1 MSAVTDLLTT
11 SPKVARAQAE
21 DGFAARLAKAINTV
35 GANKTILAQAL
46 GIERS
51 HLYEI
56 LDGARDFKAAWV
68 ELLPPAI
75 RRVLLVEWADAL
87 GEQLE
92 PRPVGGEGDDRRRV
106 AALIRELH
114 DVIRT
119 EAESQLDDY
128 YDAQECER
136 GIAQIEE
143 AERILAEH
151 KARLA
156 DLKGRR
162 GGAVRRIG
170 TPGQG
175 TGR

>member
-92 PRPVGGEGDDRRRV
+92 PRPVGGEGDDRRRLSQIV
-106 AALIRELH
+106 RELQ

-119 EAESQLDDY
+119 ETESQEDDF

-143 AERILAEH
+143 AERVLAAQ
-151 KARLA
+151 KARLR
-156 DLKGRR
+156 DLGSRR
-162 GGAVRRIG
+162 GGPVRRI
-170 TPGQG
+170 TPAGSA
-175 TGR
+175 R